1 MYQFVLWFNMICFT
15 LMFASVGLSY
25 LVYDRNRAAWLR
37 DYLIYAAAYTL
48 WLLFAT
54 WVYFRAVYLTQP
66 LPVLTL
72 IFARVRSVVS
82 IVIAIFGPLFF
93 FRAGGFAIRG
103 AVRAIIIGVAAA
115 ITIVIG
121 VLLFVPNR
129 TLGYVVT
136 PLFNL
141 YLCILSWLSFSA
153 VRKSIRAPQRPM
165 LPLLVYSGTAYA
177 VLSLFGVFLPPLAA
191 PEQGLIINAI
201 AAGTFL
207 FGWAILMIYIDMKWI
222 SRTSTSG
229 SIIPDSYLTDYSI
242 TNRETE
248 VLTLLLTG
256 LTSSRIADK
265 LFISQ
270 RTVETHIYNIYDK
283 CGVRNRAELLAKI
296 SAYGQA
302 QPSAGNS
309 Q

>member
-54 WVYFRAVYLTQP
+54 WVYFRAVYLTESLP
-66 LPVLTL
+66 LLTL
-72 IFARVRSVVS
+72 IFARVRLAVS

-93 FRAGGFAIRG
+93 FRSGGFAIRG
-103 AVRAIIIGVAAA
+103 KVRAIVIGVAVA
-115 ITIVIG
+115 ITIVIV
-121 VLLFVPNR
+121 VLLIIPSR
-129 TLGYVVT
+129 TLSYIVT
-136 PLFNL
+136 PAFNL
-141 YLCILSWLSFSA
+141 YLGVLSWLSFS
-153 VRKSIRAPQRPM
+153 VIRKSIRAPQRPM
-165 LPLLVYSGTAYA
+165 LPLLFYSGAAYV
-177 VLSLFGVFLPPLAA
+177 VLALFGISLPLLAA
-191 PEQGLIINAI
+191 SEQTLIVQAI

-222 SRTSTSG
+222 SRASTSG
-229 SIIPDSYLTDYSI
+229 STIPDSYLTDYSI
-242 TNRETE
+242 TSREAE
-248 VLTLLLTG
+248 VLALLLTG
-256 LTSSRIADK
+256 LTSSEIAGK

-270 RTVETHIYNIYDK
+270 RTVETHIYNMYDK

-296 SAYGQA
+296 SAYGL
-302 QPSAGNS
+302 AGE
-309 Q
+309 